1 MNKEKIKK
9 YVITVSISIIAT
21 ICLLLSFN
29 FFYGELSLQEGMKAL
44 SDAFSVTGIILLV
57 LGALVFVST
66 QGMFDSIS
74 YAGKFVLRA
83 FIPGARST
91 PIEKYGDYKVGKAE
105 KRITGYSFLF
115 FVGIA
120 FILVGVIFT
129 ILFFVV

>member
-29 FFYGELSLQEGMKAL
+29 FFSGELSLQEVMKAL

-66 QGMFDSIS
+66 QGMFDSVS
-74 YAGKFVLRA
+74 YAGKFVIRA

-91 PIEKYGDYKVGKAE
+91 PMEKYGDYKVD
-105 KRITGYSFLF
+105 KRKKRP
-115 FVGIA
+115 
-120 FILVGVIFT
+120 
-129 ILFFVV
+129 

>member
-1 MNKEKIKK
+1 M
-9 YVITVSISIIAT
+9 ITVSISIIAT

-29 FFYGELSLQEGMKAL
+29 FFSGELSLQEVMKAL

-66 QGMFDSIS
+66 QGMFDSVS
-74 YAGKFVLRA
+74 YAGKFVIRA

-91 PIEKYGDYKVGKAE
+91 PMEKYGDYKVGKSE

-120 FILVGVIFT
+120 FTLIG
-129 ILFFVV
+129 ILFTVLFFIT